1 VSYREDPVYKSIY
14 VPVDNSDHSNRA
26 VACAVGLGKA
36 YSAKLV
42 GCHVYA
48 AKLHDYRFRQME
60 YTLPEE
66 YIDEVE
72 LERQRK
78 IHDSLI
84 TMGLKLI
91 SDSYLDG
98 MSRLC
103 GESGLAFE
111 PRMMDGKHHAEIL
124 KDLAGS
130 PHDLVVLGA
139 LGIGRARDSVIGS
152 VCERVARQS
161 DRDVW
166 VIKHVPEPGEAERD
180 TILVG
185 IDGSPQSFG
194 ALMTTVELARTFG
207 KKVEAIAVYDPYLH
221 YSVFNGI
228 VNVLTEQAAKVFRFE
243 EQNQLHEE
251 IIDTGLA
258 QIYQS
263 HLEVGERMASETGIA
278 IKKTLLDGKPFQ
290 KILDHARKTNPWLI
304 VLGRI
309 GVHSPKDETALGSNA
324 ENILRAAPCDVLLST
339 RLEVPRLDVRAE
351 ETVRWTP
358 EAEERMKHVPEQVK
372 GIARTGVLRLALEK
386 GHSVV
391 TSTVID
397 EAMDRFM
404 PKSASAATK
413 ALAEAVALERAKS
426 GPVSMCRACGV
437 TATQSDP
444 VRCIVCGATDFEV
457 ISRETIEKIAAVEG
471 GLQEETTYDGRKLR
485 WTEDARKGL
494 WTMKNAYQRRR
505 VKARVEKRARMM
517 KLDAITLEFARQVIE
532 EETGAPLEIQVPSA
546 DPARGLGAPK
556 ARPAGA
562 ERGDGAPASDGDGG
576 SGGAKPPG
584 FSDGVKL
591 IARDDR
597 KNPLIST
604 FDWTDDATQRIF
616 RVPAGFMRSK
626 TQERIEELARERA
639 ATAIDLALV
648 EEGIE
653 IGKRMMAEMIATYS
667 PSGASP
673 GVATAARDSAG
684 PSATTSG
691 APTEPLGAARD
702 GAEATKAAG
711 YLNEVSPLTAA
722 PRQD

>member
-1 VSYREDPVYKSIY
+1 MYKSIY

-111 PRMMDGKHHAEIL
+111 PRMMDGKHHIEIL

-130 PHDLVVLGA
+130 QHDLVVIGA

-166 VIKHVPEPGEAERD
+166 VVKHVPEPGEAERD

-194 ALMTTVELARTFG
+194 ALMTAVDLARTFG

-263 HLEVGERMASETGIA
+263 HLEVGERMGSEAGIA

-309 GVHSPKDETALGSNA
+309 GVHSPKDETGLGSNA

-358 EAEERMKHVPEQVK
+358 EAEERMTHVPEQVK

-386 GHSVV
+386 GHSVI
-391 TSTVID
+391 TNAVID

-437 TATQSDP
+437 AATQSGA
-444 VRCIVCGATDFEV
+444 VKCTVCGAADFEV
-457 ISRETIEKIAAVEG
+457 ISREMIERIAEVEG

-485 WTEDARKGL
+485 WSEEARKGL

-532 EETGAPLEIQVPSA
+532 EETGAPLEIQ
-546 DPARGLGAPK
+546 APR
-556 ARPAGA
+556 A
-562 ERGDGAPASDGDGG
+562 DGAPSAPGRSRRERGRRRERGQAHCARREEEPADLDLRLDRR
-576 SGGAKPPG
+576 SRAADPPG
-584 FSDGVKL
+584 PGRVHAEQDAGADRGAGAGARRGGDRPCARRRGHRDRQADDG
-591 IARDDR
+591 RDDR
-597 KNPLIST
+597 DLPGQPRQRGAAA
-604 FDWTDDATQRIF
+604 ATTPRP
-616 RVPAGFMRSK
+616 RGP
-626 TQERIEELARERA
+626 RA
-639 ATAIDLALV
+639 APT
-648 EEGIE
+648 
-653 IGKRMMAEMIATYS
+653 RCS
-667 PSGASP
+667 PR
-673 GVATAARDSAG
+673 TRAAHRRS
-684 PSATTSG
+684 
-691 APTEPLGAARD
+691 
-702 GAEATKAAG
+702 G
-711 YLNEVSPLTAA
+711 YLNEVSALTASKRA
-722 PRQD
+722 

>member
-1 VSYREDPVYKSIY
+1 MYKSIY

-26 VACAVGLGKA
+26 IACSLELGKA
-36 YSAKLV
+36 FSAKLV

-98 MSRLC
+98 MSKQC
-103 GESGLAFE
+103 TESGIAFE
-111 PRMMDGKHHAEIL
+111 PRMMDGKHHIEIL

-130 PHDLVVLGA
+130 EHDLVVIGA
-139 LGIGRARDSVIGS
+139 VRIGRARDSVIGS

-161 DRDVW
+161 SKDVW
-166 VIKHVPEPGEAERD
+166 VVKHVPEPGEAERD

-185 IDGSPQSFG
+185 VDGSPQSFG
-194 ALMTTVELARTFG
+194 ALMTAIDLARTFN
-207 KKVEAIAVYDPYLH
+207 KKVETIAVYDPYLH

-263 HLEVGERMASETGIA
+263 HLEVAERMANEAGVE

-290 KILDHARKTNPWLI
+290 KIIDHARKTNPFLI

-309 GVHSPKDETALGSNA
+309 GVHSPKEETALGSNV
-324 ENILRAAPCDVLLST
+324 ENILRSANCDVLLST
-339 RLEVPRLDVRAE
+339 RLEVPTIDVRAE
-351 ETVRWTP
+351 ETIRWTP
-358 EAEERMKHVPEQVK
+358 EAEARMKNVPEQVK

-386 GHSVV
+386 GHSVI
-391 TSTVID
+391 TNAVID

-426 GPVSMCRACGV
+426 GPVSMCKSCGV
-437 TATQSDP
+437 AATQSGA
-444 VRCIVCGATDFEV
+444 VKCTVCGSTDFEV
-457 ISRETIEKIAAVEG
+457 ISQDMIEKIAAAEG
-471 GLQEETTYDGRKLR
+471 GLEEETTYDGRKLR
-485 WTEDARKGL
+485 WSEDARKGL

-517 KLDAITLEFARQVIE
+517 KLDAITLDFARQVIE
-532 EETGAPLEIQVPSA
+532 EETGTPLDIKT
-546 DPARGLGAPK
+546 PAVIPTA
-556 ARPAGA
+556 A
-562 ERGDGAPASDGDGG
+562 EAAE
-576 SGGAKPPG
+576 AKITG
-584 FSDGVKL
+584 EAKL
-591 IARDDR
+591 IARDDK

-604 FDWTDDATQRIF
+604 FDYSAEAAQRIL
-616 RVPAGFMRSK
+616 RVPAGFMRNK
-626 TQERIEELARERA
+626 TQERVEGIAKERGLATIE
-639 ATAIDLALV
+639 LALV

-653 IGKRMMAEMIATYS
+653 IGKQIMAQVIAAAGAGAAVPATGHGPS
-667 PSGASP
+667 PSAGH
-673 GVATAARDSAG
+673 G
-684 PSATTSG
+684 PSH
-691 APTEPLGAARD
+691 EHKV
-702 GAEATKAAG
+702 AEAQPKNIADAQNKAQVVPAVSSG
-711 YLNEVSPLTAA
+711 YLNEVSSLNVPHKPGDDTKH
-722 PRQD
+722 

>member
-1 VSYREDPVYKSIY
+1 MYKSIY

-26 VACAVGLGKA
+26 VACALGLGKA

-72 LERQRK
+72 LERHRK

-84 TMGLKLI
+84 TMVLKLI

-111 PRMMDGKHHAEIL
+111 PRMMDGKHHTEIL
-124 KDLAGS
+124 KDVVGS
-130 PHDLVVLGA
+130 QHDLVVIGA

-152 VCERVARQS
+152 VCERVARQA

-166 VIKHVPEPGEAERD
+166 VVKHVPEPGEAERD

-185 IDGSPQSFG
+185 MDGSPQSFG
-194 ALMTTVELARTFG
+194 ALMTAVDLARTFG

-228 VNVLTEQAAKVFRFE
+228 VNVLTEKAAKVFRFE

-263 HLEVGERMASETGIA
+263 HLEVGERMGSEAGIE

-290 KILDHARKTNPWLI
+290 KIIDHARKTNPWLI

-309 GVHSPKDETALGSNA
+309 GVHSPKDETSLGSNA

-351 ETVRWTP
+351 ETIRWTP
-358 EAEERMKHVPEQVK
+358 EAEARMTHVPEQVK

-386 GHSVV
+386 GHSVI
-391 TSTVID
+391 TNAVID

-437 TATQSDP
+437 AATQSGA
-444 VRCIVCGATDFEV
+444 VKCTVCGATDFEV
-457 ISRETIEKIAAVEG
+457 ISQEMIEKIAAVEG

-485 WTEDARKGL
+485 WSEDARKGL

-517 KLDAITLEFARQVIE
+517 KLDAITLDFARQVIE
-532 EETGAPLEIQVPSA
+532 EETGSPLEIQSPSST
-546 DPARGLGAPK
+546 DVGRAR
-556 ARPAGA
+556 AG
-562 ERGDGAPASDGDGG
+562 EPVGSNDGAA
-576 SGGAKPPG
+576 
-584 FSDGVKL
+584 KL
-591 IARDDR
+591 IARDDK

-604 FDWTDDATQRIF
+604 FEWTNDAAQRVL
-616 RVPAGFMRSK
+616 RVPAGFMRNK

-639 ATAIDLALV
+639 ATEIDLALV
-648 EEGIE
+648 EDGIE
-653 IGKRMMAEMIATYS
+653 IGKKMMAEMIATYS
-667 PSGASP
+667 SPGASP
-673 GVATAARDSAG
+673 VVAAPAREAAA
-684 PSATTSG
+684 
-691 APTEPLGAARD
+691 APVPG
-702 GAEATKAAG
+702 GG
-711 YLNEVSPLTAA
+711 YLNEVRRTE
-722 PRQD
+722 

>member
-1 VSYREDPVYKSIY
+1 MYKSIY

-26 VACAVGLGKA
+26 VACSLELGKA

-98 MSRLC
+98 MSRQC
-103 GESGLAFE
+103 KESNLEFE

-124 KDLAGS
+124 KDLEGS
-130 PHDLVVLGA
+130 QYDLVVIGA

-152 VCERVARQS
+152 VCERVARQAN
-161 DRDVW
+161 RDVW
-166 VIKHVPEPGEAERD
+166 VVKHVPEPGEAERD

-185 IDGSPQSFG
+185 VDGSPQSFG
-194 ALMTTVELARTFG
+194 ALMTAIDLARTFG
-207 KKVEAIAVYDPYLH
+207 KKVETIAVYDPYLH

-263 HLEVGERMASETGIA
+263 HLEVAERMANEAGVE

-290 KILDHARKTNPWLI
+290 KIIDHARKTNPFLI

-309 GVHSPKDETALGSNA
+309 GVHSPKDETALGSNV

-339 RLEVPRLDVRAE
+339 RLEVPTIDVRAE
-351 ETVRWTP
+351 ETIRWTP
-358 EAEERMKHVPEQVK
+358 EAEARMKNVPEQVK

-386 GHSVV
+386 GHSVI
-391 TSTVID
+391 TNAVID

-426 GPVSMCRACGV
+426 GPVSMCKSCGV
-437 TATQSDP
+437 AATQSGA
-444 VRCIVCGATDFEV
+444 VKCTVCGATDFEV
-457 ISRETIEKIAAVEG
+457 ISQEMIEKIAAAEG
-471 GLQEETTYDGRKLR
+471 GLEEETTYDGRKLR
-485 WTEDARKGL
+485 WSEDARKGL

-505 VKARVEKRARMM
+505 VKARVEKRARMT
-517 KLDAITLEFARQVIE
+517 KLDTITLEFARQVIE
-532 EETGAPLEIQVPSA
+532 EETGTPLDIKAPSTVPT
-546 DPARGLGAPK
+546 GAGDAAEDK
-556 ARPAGA
+556 TNGAAAGEA
-562 ERGDGAPASDGDGG
+562 
-576 SGGAKPPG
+576 
-584 FSDGVKL
+584 KL
-591 IARDDR
+591 IARDDK

-604 FDWTDDATQRIF
+604 FDWSTEAAQRIL
-616 RVPAGFMRSK
+616 RVPAGFMRNK
-626 TQERIEELARERA
+626 TQERVEGIARER
-639 ATAIDLALV
+639 TLRAIDLALV

-653 IGKRMMAEMIATYS
+653 IGKKIMAEVIAAY
-667 PSGASP
+667 PNAGKGAPAAAP
-673 GVATAARDSAG
+673 GHG
-684 PSATTSG
+684 PSHSHTI
-691 APTEPLGAARD
+691 
-702 GAEATKAAG
+702 AEAQSKNIADAQSKAQVVPAVGSG
-711 YLNEVSPLTAA
+711 YLNEVSALTV
-722 PRQD
+722 PSKPGGEREH

>member
-1 VSYREDPVYKSIY
+1 
-14 VPVDNSDHSNRA
+14 
-26 VACAVGLGKA
+26 
-36 YSAKLV
+36 
-42 GCHVYA
+42 
-48 AKLHDYRFRQME
+48 
-60 YTLPEE
+60 
-66 YIDEVE
+66 VE

-103 GESGLAFE
+103 KESSLEFE
-111 PRMMDGKHHAEIL
+111 PRMMDGKHHIEIL

-130 PHDLVVLGA
+130 QHDLVVIGA

-152 VCERVARQS
+152 VTERVARQS

-166 VIKHVPEPGEAERD
+166 VVKHVPEPGEPEQD

-185 IDGSPQSFG
+185 VDGSPQSFG
-194 ALMTTVELARTFG
+194 ALMTATDLARTFG
-207 KKVEAIAVYDPYLH
+207 KKVEVIAVYDPYLH

-263 HLEVGERMASETGIA
+263 HLEVGERMVSETGIE

-290 KILDHARKTNPWLI
+290 KIIDHARKTHPWLI
-304 VLGRI
+304 VMGRI
-309 GVHSPKDETALGSNA
+309 GVHSPKDETGLGSNA
-324 ENILRAAPCDVLLST
+324 ENVLRAAPCDVLLST
-339 RLEVPRLDVRAE
+339 RLETPRLDVRAE

-358 EAEERMKHVPEQVK
+358 EAEARMTHVPEQVK

-386 GHSVV
+386 GHSVI
-391 TSTVID
+391 TNAVID

-413 ALAEAVALERAKS
+413 ALAEAVALERAKA
-426 GPVSMCRACGV
+426 GPVSLCRACGV
-437 TATQSDP
+437 AATQSGA
-444 VRCIVCGATDFEV
+444 VKCTVCGATDFEV
-457 ISRETIEKIAAVEG
+457 ISQEMIERIAAVEG

-485 WTEDARKGL
+485 WSEDARRGL

-532 EETGAPLEIQVPSA
+532 EETGTPLEIQAPDKPGAQAAEPVEHNA
-546 DPARGLGAPK
+546 GEAR
-556 ARPAGA
+556 
-562 ERGDGAPASDGDGG
+562 
-576 SGGAKPPG
+576 
-584 FSDGVKL
+584 L
-591 IARDDR
+591 IARDEK

-604 FDWTDDATQRIF
+604 FNWTTDATQRIF
-616 RVPAGFMRSK
+616 RVPAGFMRSQ
-626 TQERIEELARERA
+626 TQERIEELARERGVS
-639 ATAIDLALV
+639 AIDLPLV
-648 EEGIE
+648 EDGIE
-653 IGKRMMAEMIATYS
+653 IGKQMMAQMIATYS
-667 PSGASP
+667 ASSAWPSTGAVAAPAAPSAAPAHSSGAVRNVMVP
-673 GVATAARDSAG
+673 AG
-684 PSATTSG
+684 NGS
-691 APTEPLGAARD
+691 
-702 GAEATKAAG
+702 G
-711 YLNEVSPLTAA
+711 YLNEVSPLTVRASSEY
-722 PRQD
+722 PEG

>member
-1 VSYREDPVYKSIY
+1 
-14 VPVDNSDHSNRA
+14 
-26 VACAVGLGKA
+26 
-36 YSAKLV
+36 
-42 GCHVYA
+42 
-48 AKLHDYRFRQME
+48 ME

-103 GESGLAFE
+103 GESGLTFE

-130 PHDLVVLGA
+130 QHDLVVIGA

-166 VIKHVPEPGEAERD
+166 VVKHVPEPGEAERD

-185 IDGSPQSFG
+185 VDGSPQSFG
-194 ALMTTVELARTFG
+194 ALMTAIDLARTFG

-263 HLEVGERMASETGIA
+263 HLEVGERMASEAGVE

-290 KILDHARKTNPWLI
+290 KIIDHARKTNPWLI

-351 ETVRWTP
+351 ETIRWTP
-358 EAEERMKHVPEQVK
+358 EAEARMTHVPEQVK

-386 GHSVV
+386 GHSVI
-391 TSTVID
+391 TNAVID

-413 ALAEAVALERAKS
+413 ALAEAVALERAKA
-426 GPVSMCRACGV
+426 GPGV
-437 TATQSDP
+437 DVP
-444 VRCIVCGATDFEV
+444 
-457 ISRETIEKIAAVEG
+457 
-471 GLQEETTYDGRKLR
+471 GL
-485 WTEDARKGL
+485 
-494 WTMKNAYQRRR
+494 RRR
-505 VKARVEKRARMM
+505 GHAERRREVHRLRRDGLRGDLAGDDRADRRGGGRAPGGDHLRRAQAALVGGRQEGPLDHEERLSAPPRQGAGREARAHDEARR
-517 KLDAITLEFARQVIE
+517 DHAR
-532 EETGAPLEIQVPSA
+532 L
-546 DPARGLGAPK
+546 
-556 ARPAGA
+556 RPAGD
-562 ERGDGAPASDGDGG
+562 RGGDGS
-576 SGGAKPPG
+576 
-584 FSDGVKL
+584 
-591 IARDDR
+591 
-597 KNPLIST
+597 
-604 FDWTDDATQRIF
+604 
-616 RVPAGFMRSK
+616 
-626 TQERIEELARERA
+626 
-639 ATAIDLALV
+639 
-648 EEGIE
+648 
-653 IGKRMMAEMIATYS
+653 
-667 PSGASP
+667 
-673 GVATAARDSAG
+673 AARD
-684 PSATTSG
+684 PG
-691 APTEPLGAARD
+691 ARRRRRD
-702 GAEATKAAG
+702 GAAPAAAADRRRPRPRARPGSSRATTG
-711 YLNEVSPLTAA
+711 RT
-722 PRQD
+722 R

>member
-1 VSYREDPVYKSIY
+1 MYKSIY

-26 VACAVGLGKA
+26 VSCAIGLGKA

-98 MSRLC
+98 MSRTC
-103 GESGLAFE
+103 GESGLEFE
-111 PRMMDGKHHAEIL
+111 PRMMDGKHHIEIL

-130 PHDLVVLGA
+130 QHDLVVIGA
-139 LGIGRARDSVIGS
+139 VGIGRARDSVIGS

-166 VIKHVPEPGEAERD
+166 VVKHVPEAGEADRD

-185 IDGSPQSFG
+185 LDGSPQSFG
-194 ALMTTVELARTFG
+194 ALMTAIELANTFG

-263 HLEVGERMASETGIA
+263 HLEVGERMGTEVGVS

-304 VLGRI
+304 VMGRI
-309 GVHSPKDETALGSNA
+309 GVHSPKDEASLGSNA
-324 ENILRAAPCDVLLST
+324 ENVLRSAVCDVLLST
-339 RLEVPRLDVRAE
+339 RVEVPSLDVRAE
-351 ETVRWTP
+351 ETIRWTP
-358 EAEERMKHVPEQVK
+358 EAEARMTHVPEQVK

-386 GHSVV
+386 GHSVI
-391 TSTVID
+391 TSAVID

-404 PKSASAATK
+404 PKSASNATK
-413 ALAEAVALERAKS
+413 ALAEAVALERARS

-437 TATQSDP
+437 AATQSGA
-444 VRCIVCGATDFEV
+444 VKCTVCGATDFEV
-457 ISRETIEKIAAVEG
+457 ISREMIERIAEVEG

-485 WTEDARKGL
+485 WSEDARKGL

-517 KLDAITLEFARQVIE
+517 KLDAITLDFARQVIE
-532 EETGAPLEIQVPSA
+532 EETGSPLEIQSP
-546 DPARGLGAPK
+546 
-556 ARPAGA
+556 
-562 ERGDGAPASDGDGG
+562 
-576 SGGAKPPG
+576 SGGMARARAAEPAEATAAG
-584 FSDGVKL
+584 ESRLV
-591 IARDDR
+591 ARDDR

-604 FDWTDDATQRIF
+604 FDWTSDATQRIF
-616 RVPAGFMRSK
+616 RVPAGFMRNK
-626 TQERIEELARERA
+626 TQERVEELARERA
-639 ATAIDLALV
+639 VTSIDLALV
-648 EEGIE
+648 EAGIE
-653 IGKRMMAEMIATYS
+653 FGKQMMAEMIATYS
-667 PSGASP
+667 GPPAQGAVNP
-673 GVATAARDSAG
+673 GVGAPARESAA
-684 PSATTSG
+684 PPTVSG
-691 APTEPLGAARD
+691 APAR
-702 GAEATKAAG
+702 EASDTGGGG
-711 YLNEVSPLTAA
+711 YLNEVRS
-722 PRQD
+722 R

>member
-1 VSYREDPVYKSIY
+1 MYKSIY

-26 VACAVGLGKA
+26 VACSLALGKA
-36 YSAKLV
+36 FSAKLV

-98 MSRLC
+98 MSRQC
-103 GESGLAFE
+103 RESSLEFE
-111 PRMMDGKHHAEIL
+111 PRMMDGKHHTEIL

-130 PHDLVVLGA
+130 QHDLVVIGA

-166 VIKHVPEPGEAERD
+166 VVKHVPEPGEAERD

-185 IDGSPQSFG
+185 VDGSPQSFG
-194 ALMTTVELARTFG
+194 ALMTAIDLARTFG

-263 HLEVGERMASETGIA
+263 HLEVGERMANEAGVE

-290 KILDHARKTNPWLI
+290 KIIDHARKTNPWLI

-324 ENILRAAPCDVLLST
+324 ENILRGRAVRCPPLHAPRGAAA
-339 RLEVPRLDVRAE
+339 RRARRGDHPMDARSRGADDARARAGQGDRPHRRPSPGARE
-351 ETVRWTP
+351 GAFGDHQRGDRRRDGSVH
-358 EAEERMKHVPEQVK
+358 AEERVGRDQGAGRGGRARAGEVRPGVDVPGVRRRGHAERCREVHRLRRHRFRGDLAGDDREDRGGRGRSPGRDHLRRAQAALV
-372 GIARTGVLRLALEK
+372 GGRQEGPLDHEERLSAPPRQGARREARA
-386 GHSVV
+386 H
-391 TSTVID
+391 D
-397 EAMDRFM
+397 EARRDH
-404 PKSASAATK
+404 
-413 ALAEAVALERAKS
+413 
-426 GPVSMCRACGV
+426 
-437 TATQSDP
+437 
-444 VRCIVCGATDFEV
+444 
-457 ISRETIEKIAAVEG
+457 
-471 GLQEETTYDGRKLR
+471 
-485 WTEDARKGL
+485 AR
-494 WTMKNAYQRRR
+494 
-505 VKARVEKRARMM
+505 
-517 KLDAITLEFARQVIE
+517 I
-532 EETGAPLEIQVPSA
+532 
-546 DPARGLGAPK
+546 
-556 ARPAGA
+556 RPAGD
-562 ERGDGAPASDGDGG
+562 RGGDGSAAGYRRPARPDAQGRGQRSR
-576 SGGAKPPG
+576 AQPG
-584 FSDGVKL
+584 EARLV
-591 IARDDR
+591 ARDDK

-604 FDWTDDATQRIF
+604 FDWTADATQRIL
-616 RVPAGFMRSK
+616 RVPAGFMRNK

-648 EEGIE
+648 EDGIE
-653 IGKRMMAEMIATYS
+653 IGKKMMAEMIATYR
-667 PSGASP
+667 
-673 GVATAARDSAG
+673 AAR
-684 PSATTSG
+684 
-691 APTEPLGAARD
+691 EPRCDEGESDNLERVKCSPAERLPQRGERADRAKRSPRLAESQRD
-702 GAEATKAAG
+702 
-711 YLNEVSPLTAA
+711 VSLSLLPH
-722 PRQD
+722 R

>member
-1 VSYREDPVYKSIY
+1 MYTSIY

-26 VACAVGLGKA
+26 VACALGLGKA
-36 YSAKLV
+36 FSAKLV

-98 MSRLC
+98 MSRQC
-103 GESGLAFE
+103 SEAGLEFE

-124 KDLAGS
+124 RDLAGS
-130 PHDLVVLGA
+130 SHDLVVIGA

-161 DRDVW
+161 DRDIW
-166 VIKHVPEPGEAERD
+166 VVKHVPEPGEAERD

-194 ALMTTVELARTFG
+194 ALMTAIELARTFG

-263 HLEVGERMASETGIA
+263 HLEVGERMAGEVGVD

-304 VLGRI
+304 VMGRI
-309 GVHSPKDETALGSNA
+309 GVHSPADETGLGSNV
-324 ENILRAAPCDVLLST
+324 ENVLRAATCDVLLST
-339 RLEVPRLDVRAE
+339 RVEVPRLDVRAE

-358 EAEERMKHVPEQVK
+358 EAEARMQHVPDQVK

-386 GHSVV
+386 GHSVI
-391 TSTVID
+391 TSAVID

-437 TATQSDP
+437 AATQSDA
-444 VRCIVCGATDFEV
+444 VKCTVCGASDFEV
-457 ISRETIEKIAAVEG
+457 ISREMIERIAAVEG
-471 GLQEETTYDGRKLR
+471 GLEEETTYDGRKLR
-485 WTEDARKGL
+485 WSEDARKGL

-517 KLDAITLEFARQVIE
+517 RLDAITLEFARQVIE
-532 EETGAPLEIQVPSA
+532 DETGAPLEINAPSRDTRRA
-546 DPARGLGAPK
+546 SL
-556 ARPAGA
+556 A
-562 ERGDGAPASDGDGG
+562 EASAEADGASLGNARDGLNIE
-576 SGGAKPPG
+576 PRL
-584 FSDGVKL
+584 V
-591 IARDDR
+591 ARDDR

-604 FDWTDDATQRIF
+604 FDWTGDAVARIF
-616 RVPAGFMRSK
+616 RVPVGFMRTK
-626 TQERIEELARERA
+626 TQERIEDLARERA
-639 ATAIDLALV
+639 AAAIDLALV

-653 IGKRMMAEMIATYS
+653 IGKRMMAEMIATYNG
-667 PSGASP
+667 PGASAAAPATGKAAEP
-673 GVATAARDSAG
+673 GT
-684 PSATTSG
+684 P
-691 APTEPLGAARD
+691 PGAAASGNGR
-702 GAEATKAAG
+702 G
-711 YLNEVSPLTAA
+711 YLNEVRPPIGAGL
-722 PRQD
+722 

>member
-1 VSYREDPVYKSIY
+1 MYKSIY

-26 VACAVGLGKA
+26 VACALALGKEF
-36 YSAKLV
+36 SAKLV

-91 SDSYLDG
+91 SDSYLAG

-103 GESGLAFE
+103 GESGLEFE

-124 KDLAGS
+124 KDLDGS
-130 PHDLVVLGA
+130 PHDLVVIGA

-166 VIKHVPEPGEAERD
+166 VVKHVPEPGEAERD

-194 ALMTTVELARTFG
+194 AFMTALDLARAFG
-207 KKVEAIAVYDPYLH
+207 KKVETIAVYDPYLH

-228 VNVLTEQAAKVFRFE
+228 VSVLTEQAAKVFRFE

-258 QIYQS
+258 KIYQS
-263 HLEVGERMASETGIA
+263 HLEVGERMATEMGVE

-290 KILDHARKTNPWLI
+290 KIIDHARKTNPWLL

-309 GVHSPKDETALGSNA
+309 GVHSSKDEKALGSNV
-324 ENILRAAPCDVLLST
+324 ENVLRAAPCDVLLST
-339 RLEVPRLDVRAE
+339 RLEVPSIDLRAE
-351 ETVRWTP
+351 EAVRWTP
-358 EAEERMKHVPEQVK
+358 EAEARMTRVPEQVK

-391 TSTVID
+391 TSAVID

-404 PKSASAATK
+404 PKSAANATK
-413 ALAEAVALERAKS
+413 ALAEAVALERAKA
-426 GPVSMCRACGV
+426 GPISMCRACGV
-437 TATQSDP
+437 TATQSGA
-444 VRCIVCGATDFEV
+444 VKCTVCGATDFEV
-457 ISRETIEKIAAVEG
+457 ISREMIERIAEVEG
-471 GLQEETTYDGRKLR
+471 GLKEETTYDGRKLR
-485 WTEDARKGL
+485 WTEEARKGL

-505 VKARVEKRARMM
+505 VKARVEKSARM
-517 KLDAITLEFARQVIE
+517 KRLDTITLDFARQVIE
-532 EETGAPLEIQVPSA
+532 EETGAPLDIKAAPVPEQT
-546 DPARGLGAPK
+546 GGGAPGE
-556 ARPAGA
+556 AR
-562 ERGDGAPASDGDGG
+562 
-576 SGGAKPPG
+576 
-584 FSDGVKL
+584 L
-591 IARDDR
+591 IARDDK
-597 KNPLIST
+597 KNPLVST
-604 FDWTDDATQRIF
+604 FDWTDDAVQRVF
-616 RVPAGFMRSK
+616 RVPAGFMRNK
-626 TQERIEELARERA
+626 TQERVEELARERA
-639 ATAIDLALV
+639 AATIDLTLV
-648 EEGIE
+648 EDGIE
-653 IGKRMMAEMIATYS
+653 FGKKMMAEMIATYS
-667 PSGASP
+667 SSSP
-673 GVATAARDSAG
+673 GGFAPPDPPSPSLAGAPSPRSAPAG
-684 PSATTSG
+684 RASG
-691 APTEPLGAARD
+691 APTHEAPYVPVEAGAAPQPSAD
-702 GAEATKAAG
+702 LAPSGG
-711 YLNEVSPLTAA
+711 DYLNEVRALSAT

>member
-1 VSYREDPVYKSIY
+1 MYKSIY

-26 VACAVGLGKA
+26 VACALTFGKA
-36 YSAKLV
+36 FSAKLV

-98 MSRLC
+98 MARLC
-103 GESGLAFE
+103 RESNLEFE

-130 PHDLVVLGA
+130 QHDLVVIGA
-139 LGIGRARDSVIGS
+139 VGIGRARDSVIGS

-166 VIKHVPEPGEAERD
+166 VVKHVPEPGEAERD

-185 IDGSPQSFG
+185 VDGSPQSFG
-194 ALMTTVELARTFG
+194 ALMTAVELARTFD

-263 HLEVGERMASETGIA
+263 HLEVGERMGSEAGCA

-290 KILDHARKTNPWLI
+290 KILDHARKTSPWLI

-309 GVHSPKDETALGSNA
+309 GVHSPKDETALGSNV
-324 ENILRAAPCDVLLST
+324 ENILRGAPCDVLLST

-351 ETVRWTP
+351 ETIRWTP

-386 GHSVV
+386 GHSVI
-391 TSTVID
+391 TSAVID
-397 EAMDRFM
+397 DAMDRFM
-404 PKSASAATK
+404 PKSASAATR
-413 ALAEAVALERAKS
+413 ALAESVALERAKS
-426 GPVSMCRACGV
+426 GSVSMCRACGV
-437 TATQSDP
+437 TATQTDP
-444 VRCIVCGATDFEV
+444 VRCTVCGAADFEV
-457 ISRETIEKIAAVEG
+457 ISRETIERIAAVEG

-505 VKARVEKRARMM
+505 TKARVEKRARMK

-532 EETGAPLEIQVPSA
+532 EETGAPLQIQPRGFASP
-546 DPARGLGAPK
+546 DPTPPPQRAGALGAPESSSL
-556 ARPAGA
+556 AGT
-562 ERGDGAPASDGDGG
+562 P
-576 SGGAKPPG
+576 
-584 FSDGVKL
+584 DGVKL

-604 FDWTDDATQRIF
+604 FDWTNDAAQRIF
-616 RVPAGFMRSK
+616 RVPAGFMRNK

-639 ATAIDLALV
+639 AALAEGGVTIDLALV

-653 IGKRMMAEMIATYS
+653 FGKRMMAEMIATYPAQGTS
-667 PSGASP
+667 PE
-673 GVATAARDSAG
+673 GVTATRDSAG
-684 PSATTSG
+684 PSAT
-691 APTEPLGAARD
+691 
-702 GAEATKAAG
+702 ATRSG
-711 YLNEVSPLTAA
+711 YLNEANPPPSVTAERRA
-722 PRQD
+722 SGEQRES

>member
-1 VSYREDPVYKSIY
+1 MGVSCGRLSGGVMYKSIY

-26 VACAVGLGKA
+26 VACSVALGKA
-36 YSAKLV
+36 FSAKLV

-111 PRMMDGKHHAEIL
+111 PRMMDGKHHTEIL

-130 PHDLVVLGA
+130 QHDLVVIGA

-166 VIKHVPEPGEAERD
+166 VVKHVPEPGEAERD

-185 IDGSPQSFG
+185 LDGSPQSFG
-194 ALMTTVELARTFG
+194 ALRTALDLARTFG

-263 HLEVGERMASETGIA
+263 HLEVGGRMASEAGVE

-290 KILDHARKTNPWLI
+290 KILDHARKTNPWLL

-309 GVHSPKDETALGSNA
+309 GVHSPKEETALGSNV
-324 ENILRAAPCDVLLST
+324 ENILRGAPCDVLLST

-358 EAEERMKHVPEQVK
+358 EAEARMTRVPEQVK

-391 TSTVID
+391 TSAVID

-404 PKSASAATK
+404 PKSASAATQ

-426 GPVSMCRACGV
+426 GPVSVCRACGV
-437 TATQSDP
+437 TATQSGA
-444 VRCIVCGATDFEV
+444 VKCTVCGATDFEV
-457 ISRETIEKIAAVEG
+457 ITREMIEKIAEVEG
-471 GLQEETTYDGRKLR
+471 GLEEETTYDGRKLR
-485 WTEDARKGL
+485 WTEEARKGL

-505 VKARVEKRARMM
+505 VKARVEKSARMK

-532 EETGAPLEIQVPSA
+532 EETGAPLEIKAPSA
-546 DPARGLGAPK
+546 DMTH

-562 ERGDGAPASDGDGG
+562 APD
-576 SGGAKPPG
+576 KEQ
-584 FSDGVKL
+584 
-591 IARDDR
+591 
-597 KNPLIST
+597 T
-604 FDWTDDATQRIF
+604 
-616 RVPAGFMRSK
+616 
-626 TQERIEELARERA
+626 
-639 ATAIDLALV
+639 
-648 EEGIE
+648 GI
-653 IGKRMMAEMIATYS
+653 
-667 PSGASP
+667 
-673 GVATAARDSAG
+673 
-684 PSATTSG
+684 
-691 APTEPLGAARD
+691 GAA
-702 GAEATKAAG
+702 
-711 YLNEVSPLTAA
+711 
-722 PRQD
+722 

>member
-1 VSYREDPVYKSIY
+1 MYKSIY

-26 VACAVGLGKA
+26 VACSLALGKA
-36 YSAKLV
+36 FSAKLV

-111 PRMMDGKHHAEIL
+111 PRMMDGKHHIEIL
-124 KDLAGS
+124 KDVVGS
-130 PHDLVVLGA
+130 QHDLVVIGA

-166 VIKHVPEPGEAERD
+166 VVKHVPEAGEAERD

-185 IDGSPQSFG
+185 VDGSPQSFG
-194 ALMTTVELARTFG
+194 ALMTAIDLAQTFG

-263 HLEVGERMASETGIA
+263 HLEVSERMASEAGVA

-309 GVHSPKDETALGSNA
+309 GVHSPKDETCLGSNT
-324 ENILRAAPCDVLLST
+324 ENILRAATCDVLLST

-358 EAEERMKHVPEQVK
+358 EAEARMTHVPEQVK

-386 GHSVV
+386 GHSVI
-391 TSTVID
+391 TNAVID

-404 PKSASAATK
+404 PKSASAATQ

-437 TATQSDP
+437 AATQSDA
-444 VRCIVCGATDFEV
+444 VKCTVCGATDFEI
-457 ISRETIEKIAAVEG
+457 ISQAMIERIAEVEG

-485 WTEDARKGL
+485 WSEDARKGL

-517 KLDAITLEFARQVIE
+517 RLDAITLDFARQVIE
-532 EETGAPLEIQVPSA
+532 EETGTPLEIAAPSA
-546 DPARGLGAPK
+546 GATR
-556 ARPAGA
+556 AVAAGA
-562 ERGDGAPASDGDGG
+562 AAGAADVASG
-576 SGGAKPPG
+576 SVA
-584 FSDGVKL
+584 STEARLV
-591 IARDDR
+591 ARDER
-597 KNPLIST
+597 KNPLISK
-604 FDWTDDATQRIF
+604 FDWTSDAVQRVF
-616 RVPAGFMRSK
+616 RVPAGFMRNK

-639 ATAIDLALV
+639 ATSIDLALV
-648 EEGIE
+648 EDGIE
-653 IGKRMMAEMIATYS
+653 FGKRMMAEMIATYNG
-667 PSGASP
+667 PGVSP
-673 GVATAARDSAG
+673 GVAAAAPHAAPPPVASAG
-684 PSATTSG
+684 AA
-691 APTEPLGAARD
+691 APAAD
-702 GAEATKAAG
+702 AGSVAGGDG
-711 YLNEVSPLTAA
+711 YLNEVRA
-722 PRQD
+722 R

>member
-1 VSYREDPVYKSIY
+1 MYKSIY

-26 VACAVGLGKA
+26 VACSIALGKA
-36 YSAKLV
+36 FSAKLV

-98 MSRLC
+98 MSRRC
-103 GESGLAFE
+103 GEQNIEFE

-124 KDLAGS
+124 KDVVGS
-130 PHDLVVLGA
+130 THDLVVIGA

-166 VIKHVPEPGEAERD
+166 VVKHVPEPGEPERD

-194 ALMTTVELARTFG
+194 ALMTAIDLARAFG
-207 KKVEAIAVYDPYLH
+207 KKVETIAVYDPYLH

-263 HLEVGERMASETGIA
+263 HLEVAERMANEAGVE

-290 KILDHARKTNPWLI
+290 KIVDHARKTNPYLI

-309 GVHSPKDETALGSNA
+309 GVHSPKDETALGSNV

-339 RLEVPRLDVRAE
+339 RLEVPTLDVRAE
-351 ETVRWTP
+351 ETIRWTP
-358 EAEERMKHVPEQVK
+358 EAEARMKNVPEQVK

-386 GHSVV
+386 GHSVI
-391 TSTVID
+391 TNAVID

-413 ALAEAVALERAKS
+413 ALAEAVALERAKA
-426 GPVSMCRACGV
+426 GPVSMCRSCGV
-437 TATQSDP
+437 AATQSGA
-444 VRCIVCGATDFEV
+444 VKCTVCGATDFEV
-457 ISRETIEKIAAVEG
+457 ISQEMIEKIAEVEG
-471 GLQEETTYDGRKLR
+471 GLEEETTYDGRKLR
-485 WTEDARKGL
+485 WSEESRKGL

-517 KLDAITLEFARQVIE
+517 KLDTITLDFARQVIE
-532 EETGAPLEIQVPSA
+532 EETGTPLEIQSTA
-546 DPARGLGAPK
+546 T
-556 ARPAGA
+556 
-562 ERGDGAPASDGDGG
+562 PAS
-576 SGGAKPPG
+576 APG
-584 FSDGVKL
+584 EAKL
-591 IARDDR
+591 IARDDK

-604 FDWTDDATQRIF
+604 FEWAEDATQRIL
-616 RVPAGFMRSK
+616 RVPAGFMRNK
-626 TQERIEELARERA
+626 TQERVEQLARERSA
-639 ATAIDLALV
+639 ARIDLGIV
-648 EEGIE
+648 EEAIE
-653 IGKRMMAEMIATYS
+653 IGKRIMAETIAAYNAN
-667 PSGASP
+667 PAAAAKAREAGAP
-673 GVATAARDSAG
+673 PMPAG
-684 PSATTSG
+684 HEPSA
-691 APTEPLGAARD
+691 AHKV
-702 GAEATKAAG
+702 AEAQGKNIADAQSKAQVVPAVGSG
-711 YLNEVSPLTAA
+711 YLNEVSSLTV
-722 PRQD
+722 PSKPGGEREP

>member
-1 VSYREDPVYKSIY
+1 MYKSIY

-26 VACAVGLGKA
+26 VACSVALGKA
-36 YSAKLV
+36 FSAKLV

-98 MSRLC
+98 MARLC
-103 GESGLAFE
+103 GESSLAFE
-111 PRMMDGKHHAEIL
+111 PRMMDGKHHIEIL

-130 PHDLVVLGA
+130 PHDLVVIGA
-139 LGIGRARDSVIGS
+139 LGVGRARDSVIGS

-166 VIKHVPEPGEAERD
+166 VVKHVPEPGEPERD

-194 ALMTTVELARTFG
+194 ALMTAIELARTFG
-207 KKVEAIAVYDPYLH
+207 KQIEAIAVYDPYLH

-263 HLEVGERMASETGIA
+263 HLEVGERMASEDGVS

-290 KILDHARKTNPWLI
+290 KIVDHARKTKPWLI
-304 VLGRI
+304 VVGRI
-309 GVHSPKDETALGSNA
+309 GVHSPKDETELGSNA
-324 ENILRAAPCDVLLST
+324 ENILRSAPCDVLLST

-351 ETVRWTP
+351 ETIRWTP
-358 EAEERMKHVPEQVK
+358 EAEERMTHVPEQVK

-386 GHSVV
+386 GHSVI
-391 TSTVID
+391 TNAVID

-404 PKSASAATK
+404 PKSASVATK
-413 ALAEAVALERAKS
+413 ALAEAVALERAKA
-426 GPVSMCRACGV
+426 GPVSMCRSCGV
-437 TATQSDP
+437 AAMQSGA
-444 VRCIVCGATDFEV
+444 VKCTVCGATDFEV
-457 ISRETIEKIAAVEG
+457 ISQEMIEKIAAVEG
-471 GLQEETTYDGRKLR
+471 GLEEETTYDGRKLR
-485 WTEDARKGL
+485 WSDDARKGL

-517 KLDAITLEFARQVIE
+517 KLDAITLDFARQVIE
-532 EETGAPLEIQVPSA
+532 EETGAPLEFQAGVPNARTVRVGVEGRAAHIPESA
-546 DPARGLGAPK
+546 AAAPGEARL
-556 ARPAGA
+556 
-562 ERGDGAPASDGDGG
+562 
-576 SGGAKPPG
+576 
-584 FSDGVKL
+584 V
-591 IARDDR
+591 ARDDK

-604 FDWTDDATQRIF
+604 FAWTDEAAQRVL
-616 RVPAGFMRSK
+616 RVPAGFMRNK

-639 ATAIDLALV
+639 ATTIDLWLV

-653 IGKRMMAEMIATYS
+653 IGKKMMAEMIATYNA
-667 PSGASP
+667 PA
-673 GVATAARDSAG
+673 SAG
-684 PSATTSG
+684 AQPAAATTPAPASG
-691 APTEPLGAARD
+691 NGD
-702 GAEATKAAG
+702 GRG
-711 YLNEVSPLTAA
+711 YLNEVRSS
-722 PRQD
+722 

>member
-1 VSYREDPVYKSIY
+1 MYKSIY

-26 VACAVGLGKA
+26 VACALGLGKA

-111 PRMMDGKHHAEIL
+111 PRMMDGKHHIEIL

-130 PHDLVVLGA
+130 PHDLVVIGA

-166 VIKHVPEPGEAERD
+166 VVKHVPDPTEAERD

-185 IDGSPQSFG
+185 MDGSPQSFG
-194 ALMTTVELARTFG
+194 ALMTAVDLARTFG
-207 KKVEAIAVYDPYLH
+207 KKVETIAVYDPYLH

-263 HLEVGERMASETGIA
+263 HLEVGERMASEAGLTT
-278 IKKTLLDGKPFQ
+278 KKTLLDGKPFQ

-304 VLGRI
+304 VMGRI
-309 GVHSPKDETALGSNA
+309 GVHSPKDETGLGSNA
-324 ENILRAAPCDVLLST
+324 ENVLRAAACDVLLST
-339 RLEVPRLDVRAE
+339 RVEVPRLDVRAE

-358 EAEERMKHVPEQVK
+358 EAEARMTHVPEQVK

-386 GHSVV
+386 GHSVI
-391 TSTVID
+391 TNAVID
-397 EAMDRFM
+397 EAMDWFM

-437 TATQSDP
+437 TATQSGA
-444 VRCIVCGATDFEV
+444 VKCTVCGATDFEV
-457 ISRETIEKIAAVEG
+457 ISQEMIERIAAVEG

-485 WTEDARKGL
+485 WSEEARKGL

-505 VKARVEKRARMM
+505 VKARVEKRARMK
-517 KLDAITLEFARQVIE
+517 KLDAITLDFARQVIE
-532 EETGAPLEIQVPSA
+532 EETGAPLDIQASSA
-546 DPARGLGAPK
+546 PQARPAPHPTAQGTRGGD
-556 ARPAGA
+556 PAGA
-562 ERGDGAPASDGDGG
+562 ERGNGAPASDGDGG

-584 FSDGVKL
+584 LSNEARL

-597 KNPLIST
+597 KNPLIS
-604 FDWTDDATQRIF
+604 ISIG
-616 RVPAGFMRSK
+616 PARPCSGFSASRPGSCEIRHRSGWSW
-626 TQERIEELARERA
+626 RGSARGLPA
-639 ATAIDLALV
+639 AIDLALV

-653 IGKRMMAEMIATYS
+653 IGKRMMAEMIANYPSAGKS
-667 PSGASP
+667 PAPPVPTAPSVAASAHP
-673 GVATAARDSAG
+673 RKPATQFGTSYRPATAA
-684 PSATTSG
+684 ATST
-691 APTEPLGAARD
+691 R
-702 GAEATKAAG
+702 
-711 YLNEVSPLTAA
+711 
-722 PRQD
+722 

>member
-1 VSYREDPVYKSIY
+1 MYKSIY

-26 VACAVGLGKA
+26 IACAVGLGKA

-111 PRMMDGKHHAEIL
+111 PRMMDGKHHTEIL

-130 PHDLVVLGA
+130 RPDLVVLGA
-139 LGIGRARDSVIGS
+139 LGVGRARDSVIGS
-152 VCERVARQS
+152 VCERVARQA

-166 VIKHVPEPGEAERD
+166 VVKHVPEPGEPERD

-194 ALMTTVELARTFG
+194 ALMTAIELAHTFD

-221 YSVFNGI
+221 YAVFNGI

-263 HLEVGERMASETGIA
+263 HLEVGERMAAEVGVA
-278 IKKTLLDGKPFQ
+278 ITKTLLDGKAFQ
-290 KILDHARKTNPWLI
+290 KILDRARKTNPWLI

-309 GVHSPKDETALGSNA
+309 GVHSPKDETGPGSNA
-324 ENILRAAPCDVLLST
+324 ENVLRAAPCDVLLST

-351 ETVRWTP
+351 ETIRWTP
-358 EAEERMKHVPEQVK
+358 EAEARMKNVPEQVK

-386 GHSVV
+386 GHSVI
-391 TSTVID
+391 TNAVID
-397 EAMDRFM
+397 DAMDRFM

-426 GPVSMCRACGV
+426 GPVSMCKSCGV
-437 TATQSDP
+437 AATQSGA
-444 VRCIVCGATDFEV
+444 VTCTVCGSTDFEV
-457 ISRETIEKIAAVEG
+457 ISQEMIEKIAAAEG
-471 GLQEETTYDGRKLR
+471 GLEEETTYDGRKLR
-485 WTEDARKGL
+485 WSEDARKGL

-517 KLDAITLEFARQVIE
+517 KLDAITLDFARQVIE
-532 EETGAPLEIQVPSA
+532 EETGAPLDIEVPSGRLRA
-546 DPARGLGAPK
+546 EGAS
-556 ARPAGA
+556 ASQAAVA
-562 ERGDGAPASDGDGG
+562 E
-576 SGGAKPPG
+576 PG
-584 FSDGVKL
+584 NGEAKL
-591 IARDDR
+591 IARDDK

-604 FDWTDDATQRIF
+604 FDWTNEAAQRIL

-626 TQERIEELARERA
+626 TQERIEQLARERA
-639 ATAIDLALV
+639 KTAIDLALV

-653 IGKRMMAEMIATYS
+653 IGKRIMAEVIANYPTAGK
-667 PSGASP
+667 GAPAAAPTPIAHEAS
-673 GVATAARDSAG
+673 AAR
-684 PSATTSG
+684 TI
-691 APTEPLGAARD
+691 
-702 GAEATKAAG
+702 AEAQRKAQVVPAVGHGSG
-711 YLNEVSPLTAA
+711 YLNEVSSLNVPHK
-722 PRQD
+722 PDDNREH